1 VKIDPARLIGLAGF
15 LFWARPRD
23 GKIRSLASARDDS
36 ATGDRDEM
44 GAYGIGAGG
53 GGPCCKPCIH
63 WIISPTSRKGT
74 SHLAITF
81 RFHYPIERTMAFER
95 EYHPNLR
102 LTLPEKREL
111 LKSAITIWMLEDG
124 KLVGET
130 YGVPWGGKEEMI
142 GFPRDPEAI
151 YCYSNT
157 ILGKYQG
164 KGYGAILK
172 AAFIGRVSRDFKR
185 IYGHAR
191 PGASQALNKKFG
203 ARMGKTYKNWFGTGE
218 DYRIYVLKLGK

>member
-1 VKIDPARLIGLAGF
+1 VP
-15 LFWARPRD
+15 
-23 GKIRSLASARDDS
+23 
-36 ATGDRDEM
+36 
-44 GAYGIGAGG
+44 
-53 GGPCCKPCIH
+53 
-63 WIISPTSRKGT
+63 IS
-74 SHLAITF
+74 F
-81 RFHYPIERTMAFER
+81 RFHYPIERTMEFER

-130 YGVPWGGKEEMI
+130 YGVRWGGKDDMI
-142 GFPRDPEAI
+142 GFPRDPQAI

-191 PGASQALNKKFG
+191 PGASQALNRKFG

-218 DYRIYVLKLGK
+218 DYRIYVLKLGE

>member
-1 VKIDPARLIGLAGF
+1 LLRTLQTLDNSAHIAQRI
-15 LFWARPRD
+15 
-23 GKIRSLASARDDS
+23 SLV
-36 ATGDRDEM
+36 
-44 GAYGIGAGG
+44 
-53 GGPCCKPCIH
+53 
-63 WIISPTSRKGT
+63 
-74 SHLAITF
+74 AITF

-111 LKSAITIWMLEDG
+111 LQSAITIWMLEGG

-130 YGVPWGGKEEMI
+130 YGVRWAAKEEMP
-142 GFPRDPEAI
+142 GFAPDPEAV

-157 ILGKYQG
+157 ILRKYQG

-191 PGASQALNKKFG
+191 PGPSQALNKKFG
-203 ARMGKTYKNWFGTGE
+203 AKMGKTYKNWFGTGE
-218 DYRIYVLKLGK
+218 DYRVYVLHLGK

>member
-1 VKIDPARLIGLAGF
+1 LP
-15 LFWARPRD
+15 RPQER
-23 GKIRSLASARDDS
+23 
-36 ATGDRDEM
+36 
-44 GAYGIGAGG
+44 
-53 GGPCCKPCIH
+53 
-63 WIISPTSRKGT
+63 WIIPRTPRKGLDP
-74 SHLAITF
+74 LAITF
-81 RFHYPIERTMAFER
+81 RFTYPIERTMAFER

-102 LTLPEKREL
+102 LSLPEKREL

-130 YGVPWGGKEEMI
+130 YGVPWSPKEDMI
-142 GFPRDPEAI
+142 GFPRDPHAI

-157 ILGKYQG
+157 ILGKYQS

-203 ARMGKTYKNWFGTGE
+203 ARMGKTYNDWFGTGE
-218 DYRIYVLKLGK
+218 DYRVYVLQLGE

>member
-1 VKIDPARLIGLAGF
+1 MDTRDSDSHLYSRQGRKNRSTSSAALSAQPFGDEPTDFRSTMATPAFHGS
-15 LFWARPRD
+15 PCC
-23 GKIRSLASARDDS
+23 
-36 ATGDRDEM
+36 
-44 GAYGIGAGG
+44 
-53 GGPCCKPCIH
+53 GPCKH
-63 WIISPTSRKGT
+63 WIIPRTFAQRIS
-74 SHLAITF
+74 LVAITF

-111 LKSAITIWMLEDG
+111 LQSAITLWMLEDG

-130 YGVPWGGKEEMI
+130 YGVPWGAKEEMP
-142 GFPRDPEAI
+142 GFARDPEAV

-191 PGASQALNKKFG
+191 PGRSQALNKKFG
-203 ARMGKTYKNWFGTGE
+203 AKMGKTYKNWFGTGE
-218 DYRIYVLKLGK
+218 DYKVYVLHLGK

>member
-1 VKIDPARLIGLAGF
+1 
-15 LFWARPRD
+15 
-23 GKIRSLASARDDS
+23 
-36 ATGDRDEM
+36 
-44 GAYGIGAGG
+44 
-53 GGPCCKPCIH
+53 
-63 WIISPTSRKGT
+63 
-74 SHLAITF
+74 
-81 RFHYPIERTMAFER
+81 MAFER

-130 YGVPWGGKEEMI
+130 YGVPCSHQEDML
-142 GFPRDPEAI
+142 GFRRDPDAV

-172 AAFIGRVSRDFKR
+172 AAFIGRVSCDFKR

-191 PGASQALNKKFG
+191 PGPSQALNKKFG
-203 ARMGKTYKNWFGTGE
+203 AKMGKTYKNWFGTGE
-218 DYRIYVLKLGK
+218 DYRVYVLQLGK

>member
-1 VKIDPARLIGLAGF
+1 
-15 LFWARPRD
+15 
-23 GKIRSLASARDDS
+23 
-36 ATGDRDEM
+36 M
-44 GAYGIGAGG
+44 
-53 GGPCCKPCIH
+53 
-63 WIISPTSRKGT
+63 
-74 SHLAITF
+74 AITF

-102 LTLPEKREL
+102 LKLPEKREL
-111 LKSAITIWMLEDG
+111 LMGKSAISIWMLVDG

-130 YGVPWGGKEEMI
+130 YGVPWGAREEMP

-157 ILGKYQG
+157 ILRKYQG

-172 AAFIGRVSRDFKR
+172 AAFIGRVSRDFQR

-191 PGASQALNKKFG
+191 QGASQALNKKFG
-203 ARMGKTYKNWFGTGE
+203 ARLGKTYKNWFDTGE
-218 DYRIYVLKLGK
+218 DYRVYVLELGE

>member
-1 VKIDPARLIGLAGF
+1 V
-15 LFWARPRD
+15 
-23 GKIRSLASARDDS
+23 
-36 ATGDRDEM
+36 
-44 GAYGIGAGG
+44 
-53 GGPCCKPCIH
+53 
-63 WIISPTSRKGT
+63 
-74 SHLAITF
+74 AIA
-81 RFHYPIERTMAFER
+81 FHFQYPIERTMAFEL

-102 LTLPEKREL
+102 LKLPEKRDL
-111 LKSAITIWMLEDG
+111 LLGESAITIWMLVDG

-130 YGVPWGGKEEMI
+130 YGVPWSGKDDML

-172 AAFIGRVSRDFKR
+172 AAFIGRVSRDYKR

-191 PGASQALNKKFG
+191 PGASQELNKKFG
-203 ARMGKTYKNWFGTGE
+203 AKMGKTYKDWFGTGE
-218 DYRIYVLKLGK
+218 DYRIYVLELGP